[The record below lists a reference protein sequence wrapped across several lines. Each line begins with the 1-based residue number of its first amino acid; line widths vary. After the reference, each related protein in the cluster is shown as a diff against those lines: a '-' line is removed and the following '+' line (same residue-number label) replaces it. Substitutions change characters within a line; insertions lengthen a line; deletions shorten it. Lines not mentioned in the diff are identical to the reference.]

1 MISASGSLISGLLL
15 KNNGLLTL
23 YRPERAV
30 YDEKEETNGDREMQT
45 IMITGCSSGFGL
57 ETARYFLEQGWKV
70 IATMRVPRE
79 DLLPASDR
87 LRLVRLDVTS
97 AQSIAEAIA
106 EAGEIDVLVNNA
118 GVGMLN
124 ALEGASHEAIANL
137 FATNTLGTIAMT
149 QAVLP
154 RFRARRSG
162 TIVNITSAV
171 TLQPMPLLAVYTAS
185 KAAVNAFTESLAL
198 ELRPFNIRVGL
209 ILPGRAPQTRF
220 GENARRTMGQLPE
233 SYAPL
238 GQQILDSI
246 QDNASVTQA
255 ADVAQAVWRMVNDP
269 QAPSRLPAGEDAL
282 AMAQAIH
289 SRE

>member
-1 MISASGSLISGLLL
+1 
-15 KNNGLLTL
+15 
-23 YRPERAV
+23 
-30 YDEKEETNGDREMQT
+30 MQT

-70 IATMRVPRE
+70 IATMRAPQEGV
-79 DLLPASDR
+79 LPASDR

-124 ALEGASHEAIANL
+124 ALEGASREAIADL

-149 QAVLP
+149 QAVIP

-198 ELRPFNIRVGL
+198 ELRAFNIRVGL

-233 SYAPL
+233 SYATL
-238 GQQILDSI
+238 GQQIFDSM
-246 QDNASVTQA
+246 QDNASVTLTTGRCPGDGAGQSSPCLKTICGFCLSDGRCA
-255 ADVAQAVWRMVNDP
+255 SCRCALWPGEYYPCQY
-269 QAPSRLPAGEDAL
+269 RLDNISGLYEITVRRRL
-282 AMAQAIH
+282 LM
-289 SRE
+289 

>member
-1 MISASGSLISGLLL
+1 
-15 KNNGLLTL
+15 
-23 YRPERAV
+23 
-30 YDEKEETNGDREMQT
+30 MQT
-45 IMITGCSSGFGL
+45 IMITGCSSGFDL
-57 ETARYFLEQGWKV
+57 EAARYFLEQGWKV
-70 IATMRVPRE
+70 IATMRAPQEGV
-79 DLLPASDR
+79 LPASDR

-124 ALEGASHEAIANL
+124 ALEGASREAIADL

-149 QAVLP
+149 QAVIP

-198 ELRPFNIRVGL
+198 ELRAFNIRVGL

-233 SYAPL
+233 SYAAL
-238 GQQILDSI
+238 GQQILDSM

-255 ADVAQAVWRMVNDP
+255 VDVAQAVWRMVNDP
-269 QAPSRLPAGEDAL
+269 DAPSRLPAGEDAL
-282 AMAQAIH
+282 AMAQA
-289 SRE
+289 SLRRV

>member
-1 MISASGSLISGLLL
+1 
-15 KNNGLLTL
+15 
-23 YRPERAV
+23 
-30 YDEKEETNGDREMQT
+30 MQT

-70 IATMRVPRE
+70 IATMRAPQEGV
-79 DLLPASDR
+79 LPASDR

-124 ALEGASHEAIANL
+124 ALEGASREAIADL

-149 QAVLP
+149 QAVIP

-198 ELRPFNIRVGL
+198 ELRAFNIRVGL

-233 SYAPL
+233 SYAAL
-238 GQQILDSI
+238 GQQILDSM

-255 ADVAQAVWRMVNDP
+255 VDVAQAVWRMVNDP

-282 AMAQAIH
+282 AMAQASLRRVWRQYAGFVCQTVGAQAAAALYGQGNIIPV
-289 SRE
+289 SIDWIILAGYTK